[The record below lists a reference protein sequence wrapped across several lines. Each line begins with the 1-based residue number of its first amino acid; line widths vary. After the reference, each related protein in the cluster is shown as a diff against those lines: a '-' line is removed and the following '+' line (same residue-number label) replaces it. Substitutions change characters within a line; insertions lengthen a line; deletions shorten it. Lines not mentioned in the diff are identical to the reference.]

1 MFSRQLQPALT
12 LALQRSPVVVLLG
25 PRQVGKT
32 TLAQQLATGHPG
44 ALLMDLERESDR
56 AAVARPEL
64 FFPPLRQRLVV
75 LDEVQTLPELFRALR
90 PEIDA
95 DRRAGR
101 FLLLGSASGP
111 LLQQTS
117 ESLAGRATYAELT
130 PFLASEVVHDLA
142 SLQQLWL
149 RGGFPLSHL
158 AATDELSWAWRQD
171 FMRTFLHRDIPALGV
186 RVPAETLRRFW
197 TMLAHLQGQ
206 PFNASQLGLALGG
219 ASHTTVA
226 RHLDVLV
233 DALVVRRLQPHLPQV
248 GKRLVKAPRV
258 YVRDSGLLHA
268 LLGIAD
274 AQALQG
280 HPIAGVSWEGF
291 VIEQI
296 AAALPSE
303 AVLGYYRTAAG
314 AELDLVVQVQ
324 GQTLAF
330 EIKLSSAPKPA
341 RGFWQALQDVK
352 PDRSFVVAP
361 VQRSYSLAEGVQVVG
376 LDELMPQLQ
385 SGLRLR

>member
-1 MFSRQLQPALT
+1 MFSRELQHFVDQALR
-12 LALQRSPVVVLLG
+12 RSPAVVLLG

-32 TLAQQLATGHPG
+32 TLARQIAQTHPDT
-44 ALLMDLERESDR
+44 LFMDLERESDR

-75 LDEVQTLPELFRALR
+75 LDEVQTLPDLFRALR

-95 DRRAGR
+95 DRRNGR

-111 LLQQTS
+111 LLQQSS
-117 ESLAGRATYAELT
+117 ESLAGRASYAELT
-130 PFLASEVVHDLA
+130 PFLASEVAHDLGG
-142 SLQQLWL
+142 LQNLWQ

-158 AATDELSWAWRQD
+158 AASDALSWAWRQD
-171 FMRTFLHRDIPALGV
+171 FLRTFLHRDMPALGV
-186 RVPAETLRRFW
+186 RVPAETMRRFW

-206 PFNASQLGLALGG
+206 PLNASQLGLALGG

-233 DALVVRRLQPHLPQV
+233 DALMVRRLAPYLPHV
-248 GKRLVKAPRV
+248 GKRLVKSPRI

-268 LLGIAD
+268 LLGIQD

-296 AAALPSE
+296 AAALPAD

-314 AELDLVVQVQ
+314 AELDLVAQVQ
-324 GQTLAF
+324 GRTLAF

-361 VQRSYSLAEGVQVVG
+361 VERGYELAAGVRVVG
-376 LDELMPQLQ
+376 LAELAL
-385 SGLRLR
+385 LLK

>member
-1 MFSRQLQPALT
+1 MFTRQLQPALQQ
-12 LALQRSPVVVLLG
+12 ALTRSPVLVLLG

-32 TLAQQLATGHPG
+32 TLAQQLAAQHPG
-44 ALLMDLERESDR
+44 AVVMDLERESDR

-64 FFPPLRQRLVV
+64 FFPPLRDRLVV
-75 LDEVQTLPELFRALR
+75 LDEVQTLPDLFRALR

-95 DRRAGR
+95 HRRAGR

-130 PFLASEVVHDLA
+130 PFLASEVSHDLA
-142 SLQQLWL
+142 SLQHLWQ

-158 AATDELSWAWRQD
+158 AASDELSLAWRQD
-171 FMRTFLHRDIPALGV
+171 FIRTFLHRDMPALGV

-206 PFNASQLGLALGG
+206 TFNASQLGLALGG

-226 RHLDVLV
+226 RHLDLLV
-233 DALVVRRLQPHLPQV
+233 DALVVRRLQPHLAHV
-248 GKRLVKAPRV
+248 GKRLVKSPRI

-274 AQALQG
+274 AQVLQG

-296 AAALPSE
+296 AAALPGD
-303 AVLGYYRTAAG
+303 AVLGYYRTSAG

-324 GQTLAF
+324 GQTWAF

-352 PDRSFVVAP
+352 PDRTFVVAP
-361 VQRSYSLAEGVQVVG
+361 VQRGYSLAEGVQVVG
-376 LDELMPQLQ
+376 LDELTPL
-385 SGLRLR
+385 LRLR

>member
-1 MFSRQLQPALT
+1 MFNRELRQFVVQALR
-12 LALQRSPVVVLLG
+12 RSPAVVLLG

-32 TLAQQLATGHPG
+32 TLARQIAQAHDGTLF
-44 ALLMDLERESDR
+44 MDLERESDR

-75 LDEVQTLPELFRALR
+75 LDEVQTLPDLFRALR

-95 DRRAGR
+95 DRRNGR
-101 FLLLGSASGP
+101 FLLLSSASGP
-111 LLQQTS
+111 LLQQSS
-117 ESLAGRATYAELT
+117 ESLAGRASYAELT
-130 PFLASEVVHDLA
+130 PFLASEVAQDLGG
-142 SLQQLWL
+142 LQGLWQ

-158 AATDELSWAWRQD
+158 AASDALSWAWRQD
-171 FMRTFLHRDIPALGV
+171 FLRTFLHRDMPALGV
-186 RVPAETLRRFW
+186 RVPAETIRRFW

-226 RHLDVLV
+226 RHLDLLV
-233 DALVVRRLQPHLPQV
+233 DAMMVRRLVPYLPHV
-248 GKRLVKAPRV
+248 GKRLVKAPRI

-268 LLGIAD
+268 LLGIQD

-296 AAALPSE
+296 AAALPAD

-314 AELDLVVQVQ
+314 AELDLVAQAQ
-324 GQTLAF
+324 GRTLAF

-352 PDRSFVVAP
+352 PDQSFVVAP
-361 VQRSYSLAEGVQVVG
+361 VERGYALAEGVRVVS
-376 LDELMPQLQ
+376 LAELTPLLKR
-385 SGLRLR
+385 G

>member
-1 MFSRQLQPALT
+1 MFRRELQHVVAQAL
-12 LALQRSPVVVLLG
+12 LRSPAVVLLG

-32 TLAQQLATGHPG
+32 TLARAIAQAHGD
-44 ALLMDLERESDR
+44 ALFLDLERESDR

-64 FFPPLRQRLVV
+64 FVPALRQRLVV
-75 LDEVQTLPELFRALR
+75 LDEVQTLPDLFRALR

-95 DRRAGR
+95 NRRAGR

-111 LLQQTS
+111 LLRQSS
-117 ESLAGRATYAELT
+117 ESLAGRASYVELT
-130 PFLASEVVHDLA
+130 PFLASEVTHDLA
-142 SLQQLWL
+142 GLQPLWQ
-149 RGGFPLSHL
+149 RGGYPLSYL
-158 AATDELSWAWRQD
+158 ADSDALSLAWRQD
-171 FMRTFLHRDIPALGV
+171 FLRTFLHRDMPALGV
-186 RVPAETLRRFW
+186 RVPAETMRRLW

-233 DALVVRRLQPHLPQV
+233 DALMVRRLAPHLPNL
-248 GKRLVKAPRV
+248 GKRLVKSPRL

-296 AAALPSE
+296 AAALPPD
-303 AVLGYYRTAAG
+303 AVLGYYRTAVG
-314 AELDLVVQVQ
+314 AELDLVAQVQ

-352 PDRSFVVAP
+352 PDRTFVVAP
-361 VQRSYSLAEGVQVVG
+361 VERSYGLADGVQVVG
-376 LDELMPQLQ
+376 LAELKAQITR
-385 SGLRLR
+385 G

>member
-1 MFSRQLQPALT
+1 MFSRELQHFVVQALR
-12 LALQRSPVVVLLG
+12 RSPAVVLLG
-25 PRQVGKT
+25 PRQVGKA
-32 TLAQQLATGHPG
+32 TLARQIARAHDGSLF
-44 ALLMDLERESDR
+44 MDLERESDR

-75 LDEVQTLPELFRALR
+75 LDEVQTLPDLFRALR

-95 DRRAGR
+95 DRRNGR
-101 FLLLGSASGP
+101 FLLLSSASGP
-111 LLQQTS
+111 LLQQSS
-117 ESLAGRATYAELT
+117 ESLAGRASYAELT
-130 PFLASEVVHDLA
+130 PFLASEVAQDLGG
-142 SLQQLWL
+142 LQGLWQ

-158 AATDELSWAWRQD
+158 AASDALSWAWRQD
-171 FMRTFLHRDIPALGV
+171 FLRTFLHRDMPALGV
-186 RVPAETLRRFW
+186 RVPAETIRRFW

-226 RHLDVLV
+226 RHLDLLV
-233 DALVVRRLQPHLPQV
+233 DAMMVRRLVPYLPHV
-248 GKRLVKAPRV
+248 GKRLVKAPRI

-268 LLGIAD
+268 LLGIQD

-296 AAALPSE
+296 AAALPAD

-314 AELDLVVQVQ
+314 AELDLVAQAQ
-324 GQTLAF
+324 GRTLAF

-352 PDRSFVVAP
+352 PDQSFVVAP
-361 VQRSYSLAEGVQVVG
+361 VERGYALAEGVRVVS
-376 LDELMPQLQ
+376 LAELTPLLKR
-385 SGLRLR
+385 G